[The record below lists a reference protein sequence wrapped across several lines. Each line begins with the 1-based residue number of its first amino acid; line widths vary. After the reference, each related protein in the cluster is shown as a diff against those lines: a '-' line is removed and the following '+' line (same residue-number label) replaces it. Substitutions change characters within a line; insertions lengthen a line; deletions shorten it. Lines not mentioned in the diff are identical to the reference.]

1 MRRLLLKKGMLKY
14 IQLFKTKCLRRTI
27 HRYQSKR
34 KAWSFKMSQFE
45 KKFGKYAIRN
55 LSVVL
60 ICCYAIGYVLQ
71 FMVPWIAV
79 YLSLDPY
86 AILHGQ
92 IWRLVTWI
100 LIPPNESNIFVTLL
114 MLYFYCSIG
123 TTLERTWGT
132 YRYNVYIFGG
142 MIFTIIGSFLMMGC
156 AYLFMQK
163 EILSAGGA
171 DIFFR
176 AGSLYFST
184 FYINM
189 SIFLAFAATFPEVS
203 VLLMFII
210 PIKVK
215 WLGVIYAVMLAFSF
229 LQGDF
234 FSRFVMV
241 SSLFNFIV
249 FFFTSR
255 NMMHLNPKQIH
266 RRQEFRRDIRRNTG
280 GITKHKCAICGR
292 TEVDSPEMQFR
303 FCSKCDGNY
312 EYCEEHL
319 YTHTHVKS
327 KGNF

>member
-1 MRRLLLKKGMLKY
+1 
-14 IQLFKTKCLRRTI
+14 
-27 HRYQSKR
+27 
-34 KAWSFKMSQFE
+34 MSQFE

-60 ICCYAIGYVLQ
+60 VCCYAIGYVLQ
-71 FMVPWIAV
+71 FIIPWIAI

-92 IWRLVTWI
+92 VWRLVTWI
-100 LIPPNESNIFVTLL
+100 LIPPDDFNIFLTLL

-132 YRYNVYIFGG
+132 YRYNVYIFSG
-142 MIFTIIGSFLMMGC
+142 MLYTVIGSFLMMGC
-156 AYLFMQK
+156 SYLFMK
-163 EILSAGGA
+163 EEMISTGGA
-171 DIFFR
+171 ELFFR

-189 SIFLAFAATFPEVS
+189 SIFLAFAATFPDVS

-215 WLGVIYAVMLAFSF
+215 WLGVIYAVMLLFSF
-229 LQGDF
+229 LQGGF
-234 FSRFVMV
+234 FAKFVIL

-266 RRQEFRRDIRRNTG
+266 RRQEFKRDIRRNTN

-319 YTHTHVKS
+319 YTHTHIKS